1 MIKCIIAD
9 DEPHAI
15 ELISS
20 HISKIPSL
28 ELVYSST
35 NPVEVFQF
43 IQKNTVDLIFLDIHM
58 PELDG
63 LQFLKLL
70 GGKSKVILTTAY
82 PEHALEGY
90 EHDVV
95 DYLLKPILFDRF
107 LKAATKAANMIDP
120 VQKNIPDGI
129 TADPQNDDFIFV
141 KTETR
146 GKLLKIQLSEINFI
160 EGLGNYAAIHTDAA
174 KTLCLITFKELEA
187 RLPPNNFIR
196 IHKSFIIAVAKI
208 NIMEGNQVYIGKQV
222 VPIGESYKP
231 NLLQLLDPKIVSKH
245 KGNSN

>member
-20 HISKIPSL
+20 HIKKIPSL
-28 ELVYSST
+28 ELVFAST
-35 NPVEVFQF
+35 NPVEAFQF
-43 IQKNTVDLIFLDIHM
+43 IQKNTVDLVFLDIHM

-90 EHDVV
+90 EHDVI

-107 LKAATKAANMIDP
+107 LKAVTKASNIIEP
-120 VQKNIPDGI
+120 IQKNS
-129 TADPQNDDFIFV
+129 ADTIISASKNEDFIFV

-146 GKLLKIQLSEINFI
+146 GKLLKIQLNEINFI
-160 EGLGNYAAIHTDAA
+160 EGLGNYVAIHTDIA
-174 KTLCLITFKELEA
+174 KILCLITFKELETK
-187 RLPPNNFIR
+187 LPSDNFIR
-196 IHKSFIIAVAKI
+196 IHKSFIIAIAKI
-208 NIMEGNQVYIGKQV
+208 NMLEGNQVYIGKQA

-231 NLLQLLDPKIVSKH
+231 NLLDLLDPKIVSKRYD
-245 KGNSN
+245 K

>member
-15 ELISS
+15 ELIFS

-28 ELVYSST
+28 ELVFSST
-35 NPVEVFQF
+35 NPVEAFQF
-43 IQKNTVDLIFLDIHM
+43 IQRNTVDLVFLDIHM

-70 GGKSKVILTTAY
+70 RGKSKVILTTAY

-90 EHDVV
+90 EHDVI

-107 LKAATKAANMIDP
+107 LKAVTKAANLIEP
-120 VQKNIPDGI
+120 VEKQISDNIAGDSKNG
-129 TADPQNDDFIFV
+129 DFIFV

-160 EGLGNYAAIHTDAA
+160 EGLGNYVAMHTDAA
-174 KTLCLITFKELEA
+174 KTLCLITFKELETK
-187 RLPPNNFIR
+187 LPSNNFIR

-208 NIMEGNQVYIGKQV
+208 NMLEGNQVYIGEQA

-231 NLLQLLDPKIVSKH
+231 NLLQLLDSKIISKRQD
-245 KGNSN
+245 K

>member
-20 HISKIPSL
+20 YIKKVDTL

-35 NPVEVFQF
+35 NPVEAFQYL
-43 IQKNTVDLIFLDIHM
+43 QKNTVDLVFLDIHM

-63 LQFLKLL
+63 IQFLKLL

-90 EHDVV
+90 EHDVI
-95 DYLLKPILFDRF
+95 DYLLKPIMFDRF
-107 LKAATKAANMIDP
+107 LKSVTKATKLIESRGKQAINDS
-120 VQKNIPDGI
+120 KIPH
-129 TADPQNDDFIFV
+129 DDFILV

-146 GKLLKIQLSEINFI
+146 GKLIKIILSEIIFI
-160 EGLGNYAAIHTDAA
+160 EGLGNYVAINTVKD
-174 KTLCLITFKELEA
+174 KTLCLITFKELEVK
-187 RLPPNNFIR
+187 LSSNHFIR
-196 IHKSFIIAVAKI
+196 VHKSFIISIA
-208 NIMEGNQVYIGKQV
+208 NITMLEGNQIRLGTHAI
-222 VPIGESYKP
+222 PIGESYKAK
-231 NLLQLLDPKIVSKH
+231 LLETLGDKIINRK
-245 KGNSN
+245 

>member
-20 HISKIPSL
+20 YIKKIDTL

-35 NPVEVFQF
+35 NPVEAFQYL
-43 IQKNTVDLIFLDIHM
+43 QKNTVDLVFLDIHM

-63 LQFLKLL
+63 IQFLKLL

-90 EHDVV
+90 EHDVT
-95 DYLLKPILFDRF
+95 DYLLKPIMFDRF
-107 LKAATKAANMIDP
+107 LKAVTKATELIESSGKQAINDSKI
-120 VQKNIPDGI
+120 Q
-129 TADPQNDDFIFV
+129 QDDFILV

-146 GKLLKIQLSEINFI
+146 GKLIKIILSEIIFI
-160 EGLGNYAAIHTDAA
+160 EGLGNYVAINTVKD
-174 KTLCLITFKELEA
+174 KTLCLITFKELEVK
-187 RLPPNNFIR
+187 LSSNHFIR
-196 IHKSFIIAVAKI
+196 VHKSFIISIA
-208 NIMEGNQVYIGKQV
+208 NITMLEGNQIRLGTHAI
-222 VPIGESYKP
+222 PIGESYKAK
-231 NLLQLLDPKIVSKH
+231 LLETLGDKIINRK
-245 KGNSN
+245 